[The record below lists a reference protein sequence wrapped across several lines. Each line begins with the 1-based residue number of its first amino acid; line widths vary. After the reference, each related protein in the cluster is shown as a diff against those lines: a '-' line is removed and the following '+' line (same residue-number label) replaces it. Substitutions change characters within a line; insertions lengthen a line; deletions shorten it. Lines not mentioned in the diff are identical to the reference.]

1 MIHHLFGGGRK
12 LTLRILKG
20 ESSWGRLIPMK
31 IILSSLISFCLLTTY
46 LFGQSSERPENKK
59 DKTEGLFVTVG
70 HSGTILTSSDGTS
83 WTERTSGTSMSLRGV
98 TYGNGLF
105 VTVDDRGT
113 ILTSSNGIF
122 WTQRTSGTSDYLYGV
137 TYGNGLFVSV
147 GSKGTILT
155 SSNGTSWTQRT
166 S

>member
-1 MIHHLFGGGRK
+1 
-12 LTLRILKG
+12 
-20 ESSWGRLIPMK
+20 MK
-31 IILSSLISFCLLTTY
+31 IILSSLLSFCLLTTL

-105 VTVDDRGT
+105 VTVGDR
-113 ILTSSNGIF
+113 
-122 WTQRTSGTSDYLYGV
+122 
-137 TYGNGLFVSV
+137 
-147 GSKGTILT
+147 GTILT
-155 SSNGTSWTQRT
+155 SSNGTSWTGRNSGTSVDLREVTYGNGLFVTVGRSFTFLTSSDGFSWTQQRT
-166 S
+166 SGTSDGLTGVTYSQ